1 MSLEE
6 KICKLEKIFER
17 GEDVVREIQL
27 EFLNDLRIIKKNLQD
42 EEIEGG
48 QDELKKEIQRLK
60 EENQRLL
67 YRIQHMKKHLE

>member
-17 GEDVVREIQL
+17 GEDLVREIQL

-42 EEIEGG
+42 EEIGG

-67 YRIQHMKKHLE
+67 YRIQHMKKNLE